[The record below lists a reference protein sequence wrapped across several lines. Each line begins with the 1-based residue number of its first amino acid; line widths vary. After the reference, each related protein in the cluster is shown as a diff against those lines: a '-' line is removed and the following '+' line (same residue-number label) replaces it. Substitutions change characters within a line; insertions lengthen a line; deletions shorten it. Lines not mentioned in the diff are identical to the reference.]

1 MSLIFEPTVEI
12 VWTSNP
18 CFSGMSNYSGGW
30 DTVAE
35 DTDIIPEFAG
45 RVCYQSFDNPRPG
58 GNQKYIGHILEAGH
72 GSVLEH
78 SHVGF
83 VIKGVSRSLTH
94 ELIRHK
100 AGTAFSQLSQR
111 YVEPDTLGFVVPPL
125 LIGNDEAVQEF
136 SVECNKVKASYD
148 RMLKI
153 STTAISREWQRE
165 NPDKTATR
173 DDLTFI
179 RKKAREAARAVLPNC
194 TETHIVA
201 TANLRAWRNILEQR
215 GSIHADL
222 EIRRLSVAL
231 YWKLRDLSP
240 SSFQDVRAVV
250 DTDGRVSVV
259 SDNRKV

>member
-1 MSLIFEPTVEI
+1 MNLIFEPTVEI
-12 VWTSNP
+12 VWASSP
-18 CFSGMSNYSGGW
+18 CFSGMSDYSGGW

-35 DTDIIPEFAG
+35 ETDIIPEFAG

-58 GNQKYIGHILEAGH
+58 GNQKYIGHILEAAH

-78 SHVGF
+78 SHIGF

-111 YVEPDTLGFVVPPL
+111 YVDPDTLGFIVPPL
-125 LIGNDEAVQEF
+125 LIGNAEAVKEF
-136 SVECNKVKASYD
+136 GVECNRAKASYD
-148 RMLKI
+148 RMLTI
-153 STTAISREWQRE
+153 STTTISREWQHD

-179 RKKAREAARAVLPNC
+179 RKKAREAARAVLPSC
-194 TETHIVA
+194 AETHIVV

-231 YWKLRDLSP
+231 YWRLRDVSP
-240 SSFQDVRAVV
+240 GSFQDVYVV
-250 DTDGRVSVV
+250 KDSDGRFSVK
-259 SDNRKV
+259 SNNRKV